1 MYYTLLSNPGNILE
15 IKATQLCWSLCLQMT
30 PVHNQETLGLY
41 WLLEQ
46 DSYIL
51 NALWICFS
59 YVGHYS
65 RTEFKIWC
73 CGIVNHTQETRMP
86 KENRVYYSRALEG
99 KLQHISQAMG
109 GTPSFGQEAEARMKG
124 EPGLW
129 PLFGVSMGKI
139 RRAGWI
145 AGWATLNSFGRLDTL
160 GCFLIAQ
167 YLALGPLIKAK
178 EYCPPPPGEWAR

>member
-99 KLQHISQAMG
+99 KLQHISQGHGRDTKFWSGSRSQNERRTWIMAFIWGFHGKDKASRVNSWMG
-109 GTPSFGQEAEARMKG
+109 YFEQF
-124 EPGLW
+124 W
-129 PLFGVSMGKI
+129 
-139 RRAGWI
+139 
-145 AGWATLNSFGRLDTL
+145 
-160 GCFLIAQ
+160 
-167 YLALGPLIKAK
+167 
-178 EYCPPPPGEWAR
+178 